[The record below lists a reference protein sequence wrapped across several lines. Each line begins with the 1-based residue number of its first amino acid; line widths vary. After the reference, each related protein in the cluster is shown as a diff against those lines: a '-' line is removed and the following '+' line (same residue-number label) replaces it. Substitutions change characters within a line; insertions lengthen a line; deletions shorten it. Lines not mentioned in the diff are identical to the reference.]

1 MLIPEFLRDNLN
13 PRLVQEDLGEAF
25 QRFVHELL
33 TPEYPDLHLFPSTGK
48 DGAIDLSQ
56 TSQTSRTAIET
67 KHLSKKALVYA
78 QRTWRDVAKKLR
90 EHLADP
96 SGPTMGQAQYRPWYR
111 TDPPIQEYLFCI
123 SSTLANQEQK
133 DKLREEICN
142 LFAQLSSEYQH
153 LAHLGT
159 LAVQVIDWNDC
170 CSRLRQQ
177 PHVAFRWFPAI
188 RPHGIVPLDDV
199 PYEGTFRSYLTSSKL
214 PYYSHTQ
221 YLQVRPAPPELGV
234 LDEEALLAQIERGDV
249 TGLLFTGSGGIGKTR
264 LTLEIGH
271 LAQRKGW
278 FVLRVLARLRENA
291 LFELAAS
298 LSPSIPVLLV
308 LDYVETQRECA
319 ELLETLNELNDTF
332 YLRLRFVASCR
343 TSYYQS
349 VAAISR
355 HKRVNLSPQ
364 AEESAAAW
372 LREYRHQIVRHILE
386 HSGLQVTDKHL
397 SICRD
402 IPILAVF
409 LSYLYS
415 EGRQLELSELLSEA
429 DFGTWVA
436 KRVQLSFGQMPI
448 DRELALLAAQF
459 PLPVTSVPQ
468 LNPQTQ
474 APVLDRLAADGWIE
488 KVSADG
494 SRDADV
500 WVTAHDVLA
509 DEIVLSYM
517 KSVPQTVEHFVDDLF
532 TSACR
537 TNCLDS
543 ALFTLQRLI
552 DYPVLRSVDW
562 PEILDR
568 KMVEECAAWRCVR
581 DLLIRTSLLT
591 AAQIIELLREHE
603 DFWEGAEKETDF
615 QNALGWLCRWAV
627 IQEKS
632 SLDSL
637 SQSTLVHWVKKCVP
651 YPVRSNY
658 ILTWGL
664 RLCPEAVRIPARQW
678 ILTRPTLFQ
687 THYLIVAWLESG
699 LPLLEIASAVVQ
711 WVEKFRTD
719 PHLTFVAKAWLDA
732 EGDKTL
738 VQEPIEEWLKEHRT
752 NLDAEF
758 VYQAWLDAEG
768 DKTLVQEPIAEW
780 LKEHKTNLDAQFV
793 YRAWLDAEGDKTL
806 VQKPIE
812 EWLKEHRTKLE
823 AGFVYRAWLDAEG
836 DKTLVQKPIEEW
848 LKEHRTNLD
857 AGFVYQAWL
866 DAEGDKTLVQ
876 EPIAEW
882 LKEHRTNLDAGFVY
896 RAWLAAEG
904 DKTLVQKPIAEW
916 LKEHK
921 TNLDAKFV
929 YRAWFDAKGDK
940 ELVQQPMESWLRE
953 HAAAP
958 DAGFVLKGWLNAR
971 GDVGVVRNF
980 VETWLEGNNTEL
992 DAQFVYRAWL
1002 EAGGDKGIVQQP
1014 LEGWLREH
1022 ATAPEAGFVL
1032 KGWLDTGYGPNMV
1045 ENALIVWLSKHG
1057 TDADADFVY
1066 KAWLAAG
1073 GAFSVVK
1080 SPAITWMHQNHEKWA
1095 ACYVTKFLAKQPDL
1109 SDETVTDILTWCR
1122 NFCKDSDALWRLRQ
1136 LGVHLLREEVAEEV
1150 CTTSEAVL
1158 TPLISGNAPLRP
1170 QVVGL
1175 ITNVFSYLIDA
1186 PKLKWTNL
1194 RSRVDALL
1202 LIWLRN
1208 PFSFPISSG
1217 PHITV
1222 QRASFVERIGDFI
1235 AAGAIDVMTDREPL
1249 RRFLTWVNTWSG
1261 DRKLSVYTTLVSLRQ
1276 KYPVSDL
1283 WDIVDFD

>member
-1 MLIPEFLRDNLN
+1 MLIPEFLRENLN
-13 PRLVQEDLGEAF
+13 PRLVREDLGEAF

-33 TPEYPDLHLFPSTGK
+33 TAEYPDLHLFPSTGK
-48 DGAIDLSQ
+48 DGAIDLCQ
-56 TSQTSRTAIET
+56 TSQMSRTVAET
-67 KHLSKKALVYA
+67 KHLSKNGLVYVQSA
-78 QRTWRDVAKKLR
+78 WRAVAKKPR
-90 EHLADP
+90 KHLADP
-96 SGPTMGQAQYRPWYR
+96 SGPTMGQAQYCPWYR

-159 LAVQVIDWNDC
+159 LAVLVIDWSDC

-188 RPHGIVPLDDV
+188 RPRGIVPLDDV
-199 PYEGTFRSYLTSSKL
+199 TYEGTFRSYLTSSKL

-234 LDEEALLAQIERGDV
+234 LDEEALLAQIEGGDV

-271 LAQRKGW
+271 LARRKGW

-291 LFELAAS
+291 LFELAES

-355 HKRVNLSPQ
+355 HKRVDLSPQ
-364 AEESAAAW
+364 AEESATAW
-372 LREYRHQIVRHILE
+372 LEGYRHQIVRHILE
-386 HSGLQVTDKHL
+386 HSGLQVTDEYL

-409 LSYLYS
+409 LSYLHS
-415 EGRQLELSELLSEA
+415 AGRQLELSELLSEA

-436 KRVQLSFGQMPI
+436 KRVQLSFGHAAI

-474 APVLDRLAADGWIE
+474 APLLDRLAADGWIE

-494 SRDADV
+494 SWDVDV

-517 KSVPQTVEHFVDDLF
+517 KSIPQTAETFVSELL
-532 TSACR
+532 TRACH

-552 DYPVLRSVDW
+552 DYPMLRSVDW
-562 PEILDR
+562 PETLDR
-568 KMVEECAAWRCVR
+568 KLVEECAAWRCVR

-591 AAQIIELLREHE
+591 AAQTIGLLREHE

-627 IQEKS
+627 IEGKS

-637 SQSTLVHWVKKCVP
+637 TQSTLVHWVKKCAP
-651 YPVRSNY
+651 YAVRSNY

-664 RLCPEAVRIPARQW
+664 RFCPEAVRLPGRQW
-678 ILTRPTLFQ
+678 ILKRPTLFQ

-699 LPLLEIASAVVQ
+699 LPLPEISPAVAQ
-711 WVEKFRTD
+711 WVEKYRTD
-719 PHLTFVAKAWLDA
+719 PHLTFVSKAWLRA
-732 EGDKTL
+732 GGDKEL
-738 VQEPIEEWLKEHRT
+738 IREPIQAWLKEHAT
-752 NLDAEF
+752 E
-758 VYQAWLDAEG
+758 
-768 DKTLVQEPIAEW
+768 
-780 LKEHKTNLDAQFV
+780 
-793 YRAWLDAEGDKTL
+793 
-806 VQKPIE
+806 
-812 EWLKEHRTKLE
+812 LE
-823 AGFVYRAWLDAEG
+823 AGFVYRAWLDAGG
-836 DKTLVQKPIEEW
+836 DKELVREPIQAW
-848 LKEHRTNLD
+848 LKEHATELE
-857 AGFVYQAWL
+857 AQ
-866 DAEGDKTLVQ
+866 
-876 EPIAEW
+876 
-882 LKEHRTNLDAGFVY
+882 FVY
-896 RAWLAAEG
+896 RAWLDAGG
-904 DKTLVQKPIAEW
+904 DKELVREPIQAW
-916 LKEHK
+916 LKEHA
-921 TNLDAKFV
+921 TELEAGYF
-929 YRAWFDAKGDK
+929 YRGWFDARGNR
-940 ELVQQPMESWLRE
+940 ELVQQPMESWLEE

-958 DAGFVLKGWLNAR
+958 EAGFVLKGWLDAG
-971 GDVGVVRNF
+971 GDIGVVRSF
-980 VETWLEGNNTEL
+980 VETWLEANNSEL

-1002 EAGGDKGIVQQP
+1002 EAGGEKESVQQP
-1014 LEGWLREH
+1014 LEGWLRVH
-1022 ATAPEAGFVL
+1022 AAASEAGFVL
-1032 KGWLDTGYGPNMV
+1032 KGWLDAGYGPNRV
-1045 ENALIVWLSKHG
+1045 ENALTEWLSRHG

-1080 SPAITWMHQNHEKWA
+1080 SQATTWMHQNHEEWA
-1095 ACYVTKFLAKQPDL
+1095 ACYITKFLAKQPDL
-1109 SDETVTDILTWCR
+1109 SDESVIDILSWCR
-1122 NFCKDSDALWRLRQ
+1122 NFCRDSDALWRLRQ

-1158 TPLISGNAPLRP
+1158 IPLISGNAPLKP
-1170 QVVGL
+1170 QAVEL
-1175 ITNVFSYLIDA
+1175 ISNVFCYLVDA

-1202 LIWLRN
+1202 LICLRN
-1208 PFSFPISSG
+1208 PYSFPISPR
-1217 PHITV
+1217 PHILV
-1222 QRASFVERIGDFI
+1222 QRASLVERVGDLI
-1235 AAGAIDVMTDREPL
+1235 AAGAIDVTTDREPL
-1249 RRFLTWVNTWSG
+1249 RRFLTWVNAWRG
-1261 DRKLSVYTTLVSLRQ
+1261 DRKLSVHTTLLSLSQ
-1276 KYPVSDL
+1276 KHPASDL
-1283 WDIVDFD
+1283 WNIVHFD

>member
-153 LAHLGT
+153 LAHLGA

-234 LDEEALLAQIERGDV
+234 LGEEALLAQIERGDV

-264 LTLEIGH
+264 LTLEIGR

-364 AEESAAAW
+364 AKESAAAW

-494 SRDADV
+494 SRDVDV

-509 DEIVLSYM
+509 DEIVLSYI
-517 KSVPQTVEHFVDDLF
+517 KSIPQTVEHFVDDLF

-568 KMVEECAAWRCVR
+568 KMVEECAAWRCVH

-591 AAQIIELLREHE
+591 AAQIIGLLREHE

-637 SQSTLVHWVKKCVP
+637 SQSTLVRWVKKCVP
-651 YPVRSNY
+651 YAVRSNY

-678 ILTRPTLFQ
+678 ILTHPTLFQ

-738 VQEPIEEWLKEHRT
+738 VQEPIK
-752 NLDAEF
+752 
-758 VYQAWLDAEG
+758 
-768 DKTLVQEPIAEW
+768 EW
-780 LKEHKTNLDAQFV
+780 LKEHKTS
-793 YRAWLDAEGDKTL
+793 
-806 VQKPIE
+806 
-812 EWLKEHRTKLE
+812 LE
-823 AGFVYRAWLDAEG
+823 
-836 DKTLVQKPIEEW
+836 
-848 LKEHRTNLD
+848 

-876 EPIAEW
+876 EPIKEW
-882 LKEHRTNLDAGFVY
+882 LKEHRTNLDTQFVY
-896 RAWLAAEG
+896 RAWLDAEG
-904 DKTLVQKPIAEW
+904 DKTLVQEPIKEW

-921 TNLDAKFV
+921 TSLEAGFV
-929 YRAWFDAKGDK
+929 YRAWFDAKGNK